1 MTWLHW
7 ILVPSAWVRH
17 FISLWQQFSVG
28 ISFIRHLVHPP
39 QLRRHFSEVSCAN
52 IVQPSL
58 PGTQSQNLHAE
69 MKHMFEVNVTNYVTG
84 QHDRRQN
91 ETRVW
96 DHCHC
101 DVTGLHDWRQVVRQ
115 LLETQCTQ
123 STISSKACLGF
134 CKWTN
139 IGTILDD
146 SCRFWD
152 LIFSLFHKDL
162 GLTHCA
168 NTRLDFTVHLLQI
181 TFSYLGTNGF
191 SRKSSRFYW
200 KW

>member
-1 MTWLHW
+1 MTCLHW

-17 FISLWQQFSVG
+17 FISLWQQFPVG

-39 QLRRHFSEVSCAN
+39 QLGWHFSEVSCAN
-52 IVQPSL
+52 IVQASL

-84 QHDRRQN
+84 QHDWRQN

-123 STISSKACLGF
+123 STISSKSMFGDF
-134 CKWTN
+134 QGDYVNGRIKVQYWM
-139 IGTILDD
+139 ILAD
-146 SCRFWD
+146 FEIWY
-152 LIFSLFHKDL
+152 FLFFTKIWVWPTA
-162 GLTHCA
+162 LTPDWILRC
-168 NTRLDFTVHLLQI
+168 I
-181 TFSYLGTNGF
+181 CS
-191 SRKSSRFYW
+191 K
-200 KW
+200 